1 MVDDLID
8 KPTRVKL
15 ARAIAV
21 SMYHIKRPRRD
32 ANLVA
37 RLVNGGRLAEEA
49 EQDIK
54 YELDLVFQ
62 HKEYERPTKK
72 ELGRR
77 GTPPQSPSK
86 SLANLRITPEE
97 GKSSSEACIRL
108 SQLVSRKPGEDREL
122 RILGEMLLSHFA
134 ATVYLKSDQPIA
146 PEAEGSS
153 KGKGKATS
161 PAKEGASKSL
171 AAILE
176 ENEGSDN
183 DGDIEDI
190 TPPPELSEAG
200 QQLAK
205 FKIALEKWQ
214 VSPKA
219 SASGSGLSLQGVSR
233 KASSAGK
240 LGSGSKASA
249 SLKGVQRRNAKK

>member
-1 MVDDLID
+1 
-8 KPTRVKL
+8 
-15 ARAIAV
+15 
-21 SMYHIKRPRRD
+21 MYHIKRPRRD

-153 KGKGKATS
+153 K
-161 PAKEGASKSL
+161 
-171 AAILE
+171 E